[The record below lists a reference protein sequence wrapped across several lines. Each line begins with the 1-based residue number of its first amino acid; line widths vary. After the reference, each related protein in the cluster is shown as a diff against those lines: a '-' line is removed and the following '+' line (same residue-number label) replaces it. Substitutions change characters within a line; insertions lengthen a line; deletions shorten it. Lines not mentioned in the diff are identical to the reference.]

1 MNRPMRLK
9 DLHEYQALK
18 KYMRDHM
25 DEDDVEKKR
34 FELFCAN
41 ADREVNALLDRAE
54 LERQKSRTLLQMY
67 WTFWLNISN
76 RFMQ

>member
-18 KYMRDHM
+18 EYIRDHM

-41 ADREVNALLDRAE
+41 ADREVNALLNRVE